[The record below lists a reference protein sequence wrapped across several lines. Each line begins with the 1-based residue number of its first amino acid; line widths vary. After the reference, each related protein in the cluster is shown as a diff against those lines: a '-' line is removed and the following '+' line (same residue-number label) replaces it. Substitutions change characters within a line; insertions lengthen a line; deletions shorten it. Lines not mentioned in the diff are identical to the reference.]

1 MNENIIYIG
10 LCLLFSAFFSATEIA
25 FVSANRLHIEVQR
38 KKLSLAGRLINKFFE
53 NKSTFITTILIGN
66 TTALVM
72 YGIFV
77 SKVLDPILQKF
88 FMVQLPAMDAGSIE
102 VTVLI
107 TQTIVSTVV
116 VLITAE
122 FLPKSLTMINPDVF
136 LNIASPPMNIIYTL
150 LYPVTWCVEKLSQ
163 FTIKNIFGFH
173 SEEEQNTFNLTD
185 LSQYVRDIEVASLED
200 DDSEGEI
207 IDKTYFENALEFKDV
222 RARDVMIPRKEI
234 VAIDIEEEIEELKKL
249 FVESG
254 HSKIPVY
261 KEDLD
266 DIVGYCHARQLFK
279 KPASIQE
286 ILHEIP
292 SRPETAAADEI
303 MAFMMSEKKSLVT
316 IIDEYGGTAG
326 IVTMEDI
333 TEEIVGEIEDEHDEE
348 ELPFFQ
354 ENEHTFLLTARH
366 EIDWLNEKKN
376 WSIEEGEYDTL
387 GGYILYHYR
396 NIPEVE
402 EKIEVEGLT
411 FDIVTMDGARIDMV
425 RLTFPHNEENEEEN
439 KEEIPE

>member
-77 SKVLDPILQKF
+77 SKVLDPILQNF
-88 FMVQLPAMDAGSIE
+88 YMTQFPSMDPGTVE

-107 TQTIVSTVV
+107 TQTILSTVV

-136 LNIASPPMNIIYTL
+136 LNIASPPMNVIYTL
-150 LYPVTWCVEKLSQ
+150 LYPITWCVEKLSQ

-173 SEEEQNTFNLTD
+173 SQEEQNSFNLTD
-185 LSQYVRDIEVASLED
+185 LSQYIRDIEVASLDQE
-200 DDSEGEI
+200 DSEGDA
-207 IDKTYFENALEFKDV
+207 IDKTYLENALEFKDV
-222 RARDVMIPRKEI
+222 RVRDVMIPRKEI
-234 VAIDIEEEIEELKKL
+234 VAIDIEEDIEELKKL
-249 FVESG
+249 FIESG

-279 KPASIQE
+279 KPETIQE

-292 SRPETAAADEI
+292 TRPETAAADEV
-303 MAFMMSEKKSLVT
+303 MTFMMEEKKSLVSV
-316 IIDEYGGTAG
+316 IDEYGGTAG
-326 IVTMEDI
+326 IVTLEDI

-354 ENEHTFLLTARH
+354 ENEYTFLLTARH
-366 EIDWLNEKKN
+366 EIDWLNEKKD
-376 WSIEEGEYDTL
+376 WEIEEGEYDTL
-387 GGYILYHYR
+387 GGFILHHYR
-396 NIPEVE
+396 NIPVVDE
-402 EKIEVEGLT
+402 EIDIEDLK
-411 FDIVTMDGARIDMV
+411 FHIVTMDGARIDMV
-425 RLTFPHNEENEEEN
+425 RLIFPHQEEEEEEN
-439 KEEIPE
+439 DNEITE